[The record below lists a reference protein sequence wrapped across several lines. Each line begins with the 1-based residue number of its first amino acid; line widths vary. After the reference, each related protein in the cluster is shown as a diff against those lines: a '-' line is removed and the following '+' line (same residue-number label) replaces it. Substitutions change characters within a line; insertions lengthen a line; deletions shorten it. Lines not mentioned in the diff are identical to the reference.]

1 MVKPQLGHDQLLS
14 AWSLNIY
21 RGGLLIQVVKS
32 RFHCIIAILPHI
44 SEVLAAF
51 DGYSIRIPSSSSFG
65 KLTGLTPG

>member
-1 MVKPQLGHDQLLS
+1 MTKWSLNRGGLLIEVVKPQLGHDQ
-14 AWSLNIY
+14 
-21 RGGLLIQVVKS
+21 VVL
-32 RFHCIIAILPHI
+32 IAILPHI